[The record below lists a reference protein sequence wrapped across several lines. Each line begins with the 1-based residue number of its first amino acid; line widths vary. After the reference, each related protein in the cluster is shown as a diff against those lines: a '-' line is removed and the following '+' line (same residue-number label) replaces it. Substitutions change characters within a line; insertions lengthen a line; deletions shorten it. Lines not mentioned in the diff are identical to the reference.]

1 MNGIAP
7 PCATRYARW
16 ACILIIIVLC
26 GSNGYPQEQQPLSY
40 EGLEGRPV
48 SEVDISANPATN
60 AETFRALLELN
71 AGKPFSVQAMRDS
84 VNALQ
89 QTGLFSQVQVSV
101 EPQQDGLRV
110 LFILQPTAY
119 VGMVYFPGATKTFAY
134 ARLLQAANI
143 PDQTPFVT
151 GLLSRGK
158 TALLHLFQ
166 TEGFF
171 ASTVEPETLRDD
183 PRRVIDITYR
193 CQLGP
198 RAKIGA
204 VTLQGVSGTAG
215 DDLLRG
221 MRSWKAKLKGAALTR
236 QDSYSQER
244 LTKSID
250 YLRSSLQ
257 SSGHLTPDVR
267 LTSSL
272 YHPETNRADVV
283 FSIQPGPIVSI
294 RVTGAKLS
302 QKALKRLIPIYQENS
317 IDPELVAEGER
328 NLVNYFQSKSYFDAK
343 VASHFEPKPDV
354 VTILYD
360 VQRGN
365 KHRVEGIHFE
375 GNQHFS
381 AKGLAS
387 HILITKTRFFFY
399 RGDFSNDL
407 VRKSTAS
414 LTSLYKNSGFA
425 NVTVVPQVRDHE
437 PQLDVT
443 FRISEGEQD
452 RVHEL
457 RIVNPRNEGI
467 KPQIGNRELN
477 LGPGKPYS
485 PQLLEEDRNQ
495 IIAAY
500 LNRGHLNAKFES
512 HVSRA
517 PDDPH
522 VIDVVYVIDEG
533 TLARVGQVGILGA
546 NKTRTTLIRTITDPS
561 VKKGQ
566 PLSEGKFLTAESD
579 LYNLEIF
586 DWVSVAPLRPITD
599 QSEEEVL
606 IKVHESKRNT
616 MDLGGGIEV
625 IPRSGN
631 IPVGSVVVPG
641 LPAVS
646 LGSKYTTSQ
655 KSFVGPRVTF
665 QLARRDLR
673 GKAETAAIDIV
684 YSRLD
689 QRGMLSFTDPHF
701 NGSTWSSLLSISGER
716 TTENPIYTAVLGQA
730 ALQFERAFDRKRTRL
745 LRARYS
751 YQRTD
756 LTNITIPELV
766 LPQDQHVRTST
777 FAIEY
782 VRDSRDNP
790 LDAHRGMFQSFTF
803 GVTPIALGSSANFVR
818 FLGRTSLYK
827 PIKPWLVWANNFR
840 LGLAPPFAGSYVPL
854 SESFFS
860 GGPDSLRGFPVNGA
874 GPQRPVTVCSNP
886 SNPSTCSLISV
897 PVGGKMLAIW
907 NSEARFPIP
916 LKKGLGGVFFYDGGN
931 VYSNINLNQLKNNW
945 SNSVGIGLRYHTP
958 IGPIRFDVGRNLS
971 PIPGVKATQFFVT
984 VGQAF

>member
-1 MNGIAP
+1 MSGIAP
-7 PCATRYARW
+7 LRATTLARW
-16 ACILIIIVLC
+16 GGILLIAFC
-26 GSNGYPQEQQPLSY
+26 GSNGYPQEQQPSSY
-40 EGLEGRPV
+40 EGLEGRLV
-48 SEVDISANPATN
+48 SKVDISANPAMD
-60 AETFRALLELN
+60 AESFRALLALN

-89 QTGLFSQVQVSV
+89 KTGLFSQVQVSV

-110 LFILQPTAY
+110 LFILQPTSY
-119 VGMVYFPGATKTFAY
+119 VGMIYFPGATKTFSY
-134 ARLLQAANI
+134 TRLLQAVNI
-143 PDQTPFVT
+143 PDQTPFVAD
-151 GLLSRGK
+151 LLPEGK
-158 TALLHLFQ
+158 TALLRMFQ
-166 TEGFF
+166 TDGFF
-171 ASTVEPETLRDD
+171 TSTVEPETRRDD
-183 PRRVIDITYR
+183 LRHVIDITFR
-193 CQLGP
+193 CLLGP

-204 VTLQGVSGTAG
+204 VTLRGVSGETAG
-215 DDLLRG
+215 DLHHG
-221 MRSWKAKLKGAALTR
+221 MDSWKAKLKGAALTR
-236 QDSYSQER
+236 RDTYSQER
-244 LTKSID
+244 LRKSID

-257 SSGHLTPDVR
+257 SSGHLIPDVR

-272 YHPETNRADVV
+272 YHPETNRADVIFTV
-283 FSIQPGPIVSI
+283 QPGPVVSI
-294 RVTGAKLS
+294 RVAGAKLS
-302 QKALKRLIPIYQENS
+302 TRALKRLIPIYQENL

-343 VASHFEPKPDV
+343 VASHFDQRPDI

-360 VQRGN
+360 VQPGN
-365 KHRVEGIHFE
+365 KHRVEGVHFE

-381 AKGLAS
+381 DKELAS
-387 HILITKTRFFFY
+387 HILIKKTRFFFY
-399 RGDFSNDL
+399 RGDFSSDL
-407 VRKSTAS
+407 VSKSTAS
-414 LTSLYKNSGFA
+414 LKALYKNSGFA
-425 NVTVVPQVRDHE
+425 NAAVVPQVRDHE
-437 PQLDVT
+437 PELEVT

-452 RVHEL
+452 KVHDL
-457 RIVNPRNEGI
+457 RIVNSANEGI
-467 KPQIGNRELN
+467 KPKIDEGKLN

-485 PQLLEEDRNQ
+485 AQLLDEDRNH

-500 LNRGHLNAKFES
+500 LNSGYLNAKCES
-512 HVSRA
+512 HVARA
-517 PDDPH
+517 QDDPH
-522 VIDVVYVIDEG
+522 AIDVVYVIDEG
-533 TLARVGQVGILGA
+533 TLARVGQVGTLGA
-546 NKTRTTLIRTITDPS
+546 NKTRATLIRTITSPT
-561 VKKGQ
+561 VREGQ

-579 LYNLEIF
+579 LYNLDIF
-586 DWVSVAPLRPITD
+586 DWVSVAPLRPISD

-616 MDLGGGIEV
+616 MDVGGGIEV
-625 IPRSGN
+625 LPRSGN
-631 IPVGSVVVPG
+631 IPVGAVVVPG

-673 GKAETAAIDIV
+673 GRAETAAIDIV

-689 QRGMLSFTDPHF
+689 QRGMLSFTDPHL
-701 NGSTWSSLLSISGER
+701 NGSMWSSLFSVSGER

-766 LPQDQHVRTST
+766 LPRDQHVRTST

-782 VRDSRDNP
+782 VRDSRDNA
-790 LDAHRGMFQSFTF
+790 LDAHRGIFQTFTF
-803 GVTPIALGSSANFVR
+803 GVTPTALGSSANFAR

-827 PIKPWLVWANNFR
+827 PIKPWLTWANNFR

-860 GGPDSLRGFPVNGA
+860 GGPDSLRGFPINGA
-874 GPQRPVTVCSNP
+874 GPQRPVTVCSDP

-897 PVGGKMLAIW
+897 PVGGQMLAIW

-931 VYSNINLNQLKNNW
+931 VYSKINLNQLKNNW
-945 SNSVGIGLRYHTP
+945 SNSVGIGLRYQTP

-971 PIPGVKATQFFVT
+971 PIPGVRATQFFVT

>member
-1 MNGIAP
+1 MSGIGP
-7 PCATRYARW
+7 LRATRLACW
-16 ACILIIIVLC
+16 ACILIIAFC
-26 GSNGYPQEQQPLSY
+26 GSNAHPQEQQPSSY

-48 SEVDISANPATN
+48 SKVDISATSAMD
-60 AETFRALLELN
+60 AESFRALLALT
-71 AGKPFSVQAMRDS
+71 AGEPFSIQAMRDS

-89 QTGLFSQVQVSV
+89 KTRLFSQVQVSV
-101 EPQQDGLRV
+101 EPQRDGLQV
-110 LFILQPTAY
+110 LFILQPTLY
-119 VGMVYFPGATKTFAY
+119 VGMVYFPGATKTFSY
-134 ARLLQAANI
+134 ARLWQAVNL
-143 PDQTPFVT
+143 PDQTPFVDD
-151 GLLSRGK
+151 LLPKGK
-158 TALLHLFQ
+158 AALLHLFQ
-166 TEGFF
+166 TDGFF
-171 ASTVEPETLRDD
+171 IATVEPETHRDD
-183 PRRVIDITYR
+183 PRHVIDITFL

-198 RAKIGA
+198 RAKIGT
-204 VTLQGVSGTAG
+204 VTLQGVSGETAG
-215 DDLLRG
+215 NLLNSAD
-221 MRSWKAKLKGAALTR
+221 SWKAKLKGAALTR
-236 QDSYSQER
+236 RDTYSQER
-244 LTKSID
+244 LKKSVD

-272 YHPETNRADVV
+272 YHPETNHADVTFTV
-283 FSIQPGPIVSI
+283 QPGPSVSI

-302 QKALKRLIPIYQENS
+302 KRTLKRLIPIYQENS

-343 VASHFEPKPDV
+343 VASHFDQKADV
-354 VTILYD
+354 VAILYD

-365 KHRVEGIHFE
+365 KHRVEQVHFE

-381 AKGLAS
+381 DKELAS
-387 HILITKTRFFFY
+387 HILINKTRFFFY

-407 VRKSTAS
+407 LRKSVAS
-414 LTSLYKNSGFA
+414 LTALYKKSGFE
-425 NVTVVPQVRDHE
+425 NVTVAPEVRDHE
-437 PQLDVT
+437 PRLEVT

-452 RVHEL
+452 KVHNL
-457 RIVNPRNEGI
+457 LIVNTANEEI
-467 KPQIGNRELN
+467 TPQIGKRKLN
-477 LGPGKPYS
+477 LAPGKPFS
-485 PQLLEEDRNQ
+485 AQLLEEDRNQ
-495 IIAAY
+495 IIAEY
-500 LNRGHLNAKFES
+500 LNRGYPNAKCES

-522 VIDVVYVIDEG
+522 TIDVVYVIEEG
-533 TLARVGQVGILGA
+533 SLARVGQVSILGA
-546 NKTRTTLIRTITDPS
+546 NKTRTSLIRSITDS
-561 VKKGQ
+561 TIREGQ
-566 PLSEGKFLTAESD
+566 PLSEGNFLIAESD
-579 LYNLEIF
+579 LYNLGVF
-586 DWVSVAPLRPITD
+586 DWASVAPLRPISG
-599 QSEEEVL
+599 QSQEEVL

-631 IPVGSVVVPG
+631 IPTGTVVVPG
-641 LPAVS
+641 LPEVS

-665 QLARRDLR
+665 QLARRDLW
-673 GKAETAAIDIV
+673 GKAETAAVGIV
-684 YSRLD
+684 LSRLD
-689 QRGMLSFTDPHF
+689 QRGTLSFTDQHL
-701 NGSTWSSLLSISGER
+701 NGSTWSSLFSVSGER

-730 ALQFERAFDRKRTRL
+730 SLQFERAFDRKRTRL

-756 LTNITIPELV
+756 LTNITIPQLV

-790 LDAHRGMFQSFTF
+790 LDAHRGIFQSLTF

-818 FLGRTSLYK
+818 FLGQTSLYR
-827 PIKPWLVWANNFR
+827 PIKPWLTWANNFR

-860 GGPDSLRGFPVNGA
+860 GGPDSLRGFPINGA

-907 NSEARFPIP
+907 NTEARFPIP
-916 LKKGLGGVFFYDGGN
+916 FKKGLGGVVFYDGGN
-931 VYSNINLNQLKNNW
+931 VYRNINLNQFRNNW
-945 SNSVGIGLRYHTP
+945 SNSVGVGLRYQTP

-971 PIPGVKATQFFVT
+971 PIPGVKATQYFVT